1 VLALSAALLLT
12 AAPPA
17 LPRSADLLL
26 AATPVSSRVA
36 PLLAAAGAAPSG
48 GPRAAAASAPLVGV
62 RYRLGPLGEGRG
74 PDPDPRFRL
83 DAFDCVTFVETAL
96 ALGAG
101 RDEEEVRRALDDLRY
116 GQEVDIAD
124 RDHEVLS
131 QWIPRNLSKGWIRPI
146 SRELA
151 GAAAVEVASVYD
163 TARWTGLARRGRSL
177 AGVPTGRLPLG
188 RFTTEVIPPAALA
201 AVEPRLPDGAV
212 VWVVRE
218 ERLDQVT
225 RITHGGLVV
234 VKGGRRW
241 VRHASSWPS
250 VLRVVEEPL
259 SDFVEHQRRAS
270 TRPLTGLA
278 IFAVPDNRV
287 RLASLPPLAP

>member
-1 VLALSAALLLT
+1 MLPLAAALLLL
-12 AAPPA
+12 AGPA
-17 LPRSADLLL
+17 
-26 AATPVSSRVA
+26 TGRVL
-36 PLLAAAGAAPSG
+36 PLLAAAGDAPAG
-48 GPRAAAASAPLVGV
+48 GPRAAAASAPLVGT

-83 DAFDCVTFVETAL
+83 DAFDCVTFIETAL

-101 RDEEEVRRALDDLRY
+101 RSEEEVRRALDDIRY
-116 GQEVDIAD
+116 GQVIDIAD

-131 QWIPRNLSKGWIRPI
+131 QWIPRNVEKGWIRPI

-151 GAAAVEVASVYD
+151 GEAAVEAVTVYD
-163 TARWTGLARRGRSL
+163 RARWARLARRGRRL
-177 AGVPTGRLPLG
+177 VGVPDRRLPIG
-188 RFTTEVIPPAALA
+188 RFAIEVVPPAALA

-212 VWVVRE
+212 VWVVRQ

-225 RITHGGLVV
+225 RVTHGGLVV
-234 VKGGRRW
+234 VKQGRRR
-241 VRHASSWPS
+241 VRHASSYPN

-259 SDFVEHQRRAS
+259 AQFVERQRHAS
-270 TRPLTGLA
+270 SRPLTGLA
-278 IFAVPDNRV
+278 FFAVPDNGV

>member
-1 VLALSAALLLT
+1 VLPLAAALLL
-12 AAPPA
+12 AAGPVPA
-17 LPRSADLLL
+17 RS
-26 AATPVSSRVA
+26 S
-36 PLLAAAGAAPSG
+36 PLLAAGAAAPAG
-48 GPRAAAASAPLVGV
+48 GPRAVAASRPLVGV
-62 RYRLGPLGEGRG
+62 RYQLGPLGEGRG

-101 RDEEEVRRALDDLRY
+101 ATDDEVRRALDDLRY
-116 GQEVDIAD
+116 GTAIDLAD

-131 QWIPRNLSKGWIRPI
+131 QWIPRNQEKGWIRPI

-151 GAAAVEVASVYD
+151 GADTVEAATVYDRERWATLAARGHRLTGVPDSRLPVGRFATEVVPAAALGAVEA
-163 TARWTGLARRGRSL
+163 
-177 AGVPTGRLPLG
+177 RLP
-188 RFTTEVIPPAALA
+188 E
-201 AVEPRLPDGAV
+201 GAV

-241 VRHASSWPS
+241 VRHASASPNAM
-250 VLRVVEEPL
+250 RVVEEPL
-259 SDFVEHQRRAS
+259 ATFVERQRLAS
-270 TRPLTGLA
+270 SRPLTGLA
-278 IFAVPDNRV
+278 VFAVPDNRA
-287 RLASLPPLAP
+287 RLAALPPLEP

>member
-1 VLALSAALLLT
+1 VLSLAAALLL
-12 AAPPA
+12 AAGPAPDRLPA
-17 LPRSADLLL
+17 LL
-26 AATPVSSRVA
+26 
-36 PLLAAAGAAPSG
+36 AAGAASPAG

-101 RDEEEVRRALDDLRY
+101 VSEEEVRRALDDLRY
-116 GQEVDIAD
+116 GRAVDLGD

-131 QWIPRNLSKGWIRPI
+131 QWIPRNLEKGWIRPI

-163 TARWTGLARRGRSL
+163 RERWARLAARGQRL
-177 AGVPTGRLPLG
+177 AGVPDHLLPIG
-188 RFTTEVIPPAALA
+188 RFTAEVVPAAALG

-225 RITHGGLVV
+225 RVTHGGLVV
-234 VKGGRRW
+234 VKGGRRF
-241 VRHASSWPS
+241 VRHASSTPG
-250 VLRVVEEPL
+250 VMRVVEEPL
-259 SDFVEHQRRAS
+259 PAFVERQRLAS
-270 TRPLTGLA
+270 SRPLTGLA
-278 IFAVPDNRV
+278 VFAVPDNRA
-287 RLASLPPLAP
+287 RLAGLPPLDP

>member
-1 VLALSAALLLT
+1 VFPLAAALLL
-12 AAPPA
+12 AASPA
-17 LPRSADLLL
+17 TGPLPRLM
-26 AATPVSSRVA
+26 
-36 PLLAAAGAAPSG
+36 AAAGTSPAG

-83 DAFDCVTFVETAL
+83 DAFDCVTFIETAM

-101 RDEEEVRRALDDLRY
+101 RSEDEVRRALDDIRY
-116 GQEVDIAD
+116 GQAVELAD

-131 QWIPRNLSKGWIRPI
+131 QWIPRNVAKGWVRPI

-151 GAAAVEVASVYD
+151 GDAALEVATVYD
-163 TARWTGLARRGRSL
+163 RERWTKLAARGHQL
-177 AGVPTGRLPLG
+177 PGVADSRLPFG
-188 RFTTEVIPPAALA
+188 RFATEVVPPAALA

-218 ERLDQVT
+218 ERLNQVT

-234 VKGGRRW
+234 VRNGRRW
-241 VRHASSWPS
+241 VRHASSSPS
-250 VLRVVEEPL
+250 VMRVVEEPL
-259 SDFVEHQRRAS
+259 AEFVARQRQAS
-270 TRPLTGLA
+270 SRPLTGLA
-278 IFAVPDNRV
+278 FFAVPDNRG